1 MSDEYKPQLSKSQIA
16 TLLKIG
22 RGEVENYFHR
32 SDVIKPRKWRGGRP
46 STIRYLAKMGL
57 ISVPFVKD
65 PESAFPE
72 LTDAGKRALEEAT
85 K

>member
-1 MSDEYKPQLSKSQIA
+1 MSDENKPQLSKSQIA

-22 RGEVENYFHR
+22 RGEVENYFHKY
-32 SDVIKPRKWRGGRP
+32 DPLKPRKWRGGRP
-46 STIRYLAKMGL
+46 CTIRSLAKFGL
-57 ISVPFVKD
+57 VSVPFVKD
-65 PESAFPE
+65 PDSVFPE